1 MKRYGIFITAL
12 CSGWLLTGCADDENL
27 GLTDYPAAAIGVS
40 IAGEKSETVVMAAAY
55 DENGLLQVD
64 GDLAREYTVELAT
77 ASPEDIRVVVEPVA
91 TNIPAEAIVVSETD
105 LWFPAGTVRRSVSV
119 SLADADFGFA
129 QAERGGMTYELGL
142 RIAAVSNPNVVMERS
157 EAKVVVDKE
166 AYRATCTLR
175 GEGDT
180 SFSRPY
186 WDGKVFSDE
195 PISHTFKAVLDR
207 PASADTKIT
216 FSSAGLDE
224 QYAGMVTVVPA
235 ELIIPAGA
243 RESAE
248 SAVWTLSNGYLEQ
261 TEPLNYTLSLLP
273 VVTSDDPA
281 AVAGEGLTFAVSKA
295 LQAFALAESVPAEW
309 SLFDRSGWSAK
320 GEFDDPDE
328 WDPTDPAQNVLD
340 GDPETGWRSYKVGR
354 IYVDMQ
360 SAHELA
366 GFSVNYLTSQWGD
379 LYSALRVDIYIS
391 DDNATWTSLGSYSVE
406 LAEVHTFRIHSPMQ
420 TRYIKL
426 EFEPKKNPWGFYAT
440 LGITELEIYGAR

>member
-295 LQAFALAESVPAEW
+295 LQAFALAERVVAVRPERMERDGRVRRSRRMGPDRSRTERTGRRPGDGLEILQGGTYIRRYAVGARAGRLLGELPDQPVGR
-309 SLFDRSGWSAK
+309 SLFGASCRHLY
-320 GEFDDPDE
+320 F
-328 WDPTDPAQNVLD
+328 
-340 GDPETGWRSYKVGR
+340 GR
-354 IYVDMQ
+354 
-360 SAHELA
+360 
-366 GFSVNYLTSQWGD
+366 
-379 LYSALRVDIYIS
+379 
-391 DDNATWTSLGSYSVE
+391 
-406 LAEVHTFRIHSPMQ
+406 
-420 TRYIKL
+420 
-426 EFEPKKNPWGFYAT
+426 
-440 LGITELEIYGAR
+440 